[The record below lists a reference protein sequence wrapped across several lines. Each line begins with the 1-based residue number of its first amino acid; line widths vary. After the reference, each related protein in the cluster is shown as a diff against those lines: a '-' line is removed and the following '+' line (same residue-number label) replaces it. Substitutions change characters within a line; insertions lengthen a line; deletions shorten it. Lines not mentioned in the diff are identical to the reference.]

1 MRFSYKQLSEYFSS
15 DFPTVE
21 ELAEVLTMHSSEVEE
36 IISADNGDWKLEI
49 KILPDRSGDAKTAL
63 GLAQEINSLFPKLTP
78 KEAWL
83 VADQSTARAEI
94 IFTVEQINGLLG
106 TALSREKIIGFL
118 NRVRVPVVENN
129 DDTLTALIP
138 AERLDL
144 NIKEDLADEVARL
157 LGYDQIPARQ
167 LSVEAPTNRG
177 ATFDL
182 INRVR
187 AQLAGEGYNE
197 IYGYTFVDHGEVAVE
212 KPLASDK
219 AYLRNNLSDG
229 LKREVEFNLGRV
241 LFDDDE
247 VKLFEIGTVF
257 NSLSDGQTVVT
268 EEIRVA
274 TGFGCK
280 KPKLKI
286 EVTEKK
292 LADFAD
298 VKNDLSDLEN
308 FINRAV
314 HYQPVSIYPRIIRDI
329 AVWVPEESGI
339 ELGCSESK
347 TSVGPR
353 CVEGPILFDEF
364 VKEGRKSLAFR
375 LVFQSFDKTLSDDE
389 VNKEMEAVTVKLQT
403 SGWEVR

>member
-1 MRFSYKQLSEYFSS
+1 MRFSYKQLREYFSS

-21 ELAEVLTMHSSEVEE
+21 E
-36 IISADNGDWKLEI
+36 
-49 KILPDRSGDAKTAL
+49 
-63 GLAQEINSLFPKLTP
+63 
-78 KEAWL
+78 
-83 VADQSTARAEI
+83 
-94 IFTVEQINGLLG
+94 
-106 TALSREKIIGFL
+106 
-118 NRVRVPVVENN
+118 
-129 DDTLTALIP
+129 
-138 AERLDL
+138 
-144 NIKEDLADEVARL
+144 LADEVARL

-167 LSVEAPTNRG
+167 LSVEAPAGRG

-286 EVTEKK
+286 EITEKK

-298 VKNDLSDLEN
+298 VKNDLSELKN
-308 FINRAV
+308 FINRDV
-314 HYQPVSIYPRIIRDI
+314 
-329 AVWVPEESGI
+329 
-339 ELGCSESK
+339 
-347 TSVGPR
+347 
-353 CVEGPILFDEF
+353 
-364 VKEGRKSLAFR
+364 
-375 LVFQSFDKTLSDDE
+375 
-389 VNKEMEAVTVKLQT
+389 
-403 SGWEVR
+403 

>member
-1 MRFSYKQLSEYFSS
+1 MRFSYKQLREYFSS

-36 IISADNGDWKLEI
+36 IIPADNGDWELEI

-63 GLAQEINSLFPKLTP
+63 GLAREINSLFPKLTP

-94 IFTVEQINGLLG
+94 IFTAEQINGLLG

-118 NRVRVPVVENN
+118 NRVRASVVEN
-129 DDTLTALIP
+129 DDGTLTALIP

-167 LSVEAPTNRG
+167 LSVEGPTNRE

-286 EVTEKK
+286 EITEKK

-298 VKNDLSDLEN
+298 LKNNLADLEN
-308 FINRAV
+308 FINSDV

-329 AVWVPEESGI
+329 AVWVPEETDI
-339 ELGCSESK
+339 ELVGSEIK
-347 TSVGPR
+347 TSAGAL

-364 VKEGRKSLAFR
+364 VKGGRKSLAFR

-389 VNKEMEAVTVKLQT
+389 VNKEMETVTAKLQT
-403 SGWEVR
+403 NGWEVR